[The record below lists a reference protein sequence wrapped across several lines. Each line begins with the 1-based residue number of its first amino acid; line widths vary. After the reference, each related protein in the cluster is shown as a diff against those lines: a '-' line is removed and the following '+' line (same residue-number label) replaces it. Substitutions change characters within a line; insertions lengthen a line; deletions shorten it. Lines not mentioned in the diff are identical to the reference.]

1 MRGQLRHS
9 PAKSFPVLL
18 HPATRELCARP
29 LFLSVLHL
37 LLEALEPQLADFSV
51 SVRAGARVTK
61 PRGTL
66 RCSGDHFRAACHA
79 AWAITLRPFRCYPC
93 RPRHRV
99 GHRVASHG
107 VAYHVLTL

>member
-51 SVRAGARVTK
+51 SVRTGARIPSRAGYCAVRATISVRPVTQ
-61 PRGTL
+61 RGLSRCALFVATL
-66 RCSGDHFRAACHA
+66 AGPGI
-79 AWAITLRPFRCYPC
+79 AW
-93 RPRHRV
+93 HRMAW
-99 GHRVASHG
+99 R
-107 VAYHVLTL
+107 TTC